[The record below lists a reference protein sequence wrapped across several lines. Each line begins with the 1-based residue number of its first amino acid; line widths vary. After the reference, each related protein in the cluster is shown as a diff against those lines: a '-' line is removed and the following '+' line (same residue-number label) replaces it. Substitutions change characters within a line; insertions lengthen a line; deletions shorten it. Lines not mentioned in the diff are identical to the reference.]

1 MFFLELKG
9 NFLPVT
15 RENSNHD
22 VSDKAST
29 AAKNRKFI
37 NFRKIRPIVP
47 LGGGEP
53 INTLSWLDYRRI
65 VMRKYKQLPEGATPF
80 IARRLY
86 WEFFFNGL
94 LDKAAILSFF
104 TLLTALPTLLSFYAI
119 SSLLLDQNRDQVT
132 TLTEEF
138 ITSYIPEQYGDT
150 ARSVVNI
157 VIGSTQQS
165 AIMLILSILFALF
178 SSSAYVRAFSRTSNE
193 LYGRIEGRTLL
204 RTWGTMW
211 GLTFM
216 LLVGLVILA
225 GAYFLRGDI
234 VTPLVD
240 RFAEPLELEE
250 AAYFFVDRILP
261 VWGYLRWP
269 VIIVVA
275 LTLVAVLYH
284 VAPNANYG
292 KFRWITPGSVFALSG
307 VFIVGVLTQIYASSF
322 GQVGLYGALGGLVTA
337 LIGIWLANAFML
349 LGIALNVEVA
359 RVRELQAGLDSEKI
373 VRVPPRSA
381 RAIDDYN
388 RMIDD
393 LVQRSR
399 SLKQTP
405 SDVKE

>member
-1 MFFLELKG
+1 M
-9 NFLPVT
+9 N
-15 RENSNHD
+15 RDDIDRD
-22 VSDKAST
+22 VSDKTTT
-29 AAKNRKFI
+29 AAQKRKLV

-47 LGGGEP
+47 VGGGDP
-53 INTLSWLDYRRI
+53 IDTLSRLEYRRL
-65 VMRKYKQLPEGATPF
+65 VMRKHKKLPAGALRF
-80 IARRLY
+80 ITRRLY

-119 SSLLLDQNRDQVT
+119 SSLLLDQNRAQVT
-132 TLTEEF
+132 TLTDEF

-165 AIMLILSILFALF
+165 AIMLILSVLFALF

-193 LYGRIEGRTLL
+193 LYGRIEGRNLL

-216 LLVGLVILA
+216 LLLGLVVLA
-225 GAYFLRGDI
+225 GAFFLRDDI
-234 VTPLVD
+234 VTPLVN
-240 RFAEPLELEE
+240 RFAEPLDLEE
-250 AAYFFVDRILP
+250 AAYFLVERILP
-261 VWGYLRWP
+261 IWGYLRWP
-269 VIIVVA
+269 VIVLLA

-292 KFRWITPGSVFALSG
+292 KFRWITPGSLFALCG
-307 VFIVGVLTQIYASSF
+307 VFIVGIGTQAYASSF
-322 GQVGLYGALGGLVTA
+322 GQVGLYGALGGLVTV
-337 LIGIWLANAFML
+337 LIGIWLSNAFML

-381 RAIDDYN
+381 QAVADYN
-388 RMIDD
+388 RMVDD
-393 LVQRSR
+393 LVELSR

-405 SDVKE
+405 KDTRA